1 MIYNFK
7 FLLENFVVYYIRKT
21 WLPRR
26 QVEGPS
32 CSYVRKAPHVC
43 WSRKAHHW
51 HQLGG
56 ETKILSERV
65 PLRQCNTLTLPLPT
79 LDVAFETQRLAS
91 HSQSTLHE
99 LGLVPHSLHVVA
111 ECPPQLTSAPRNNS
125 YWSKQVS
132 VIEMW
137 SSSDFIHL
145 CWVFTHL
152 ESHLQVTFKMWVNC
166 LATGRCLWLEGRVD
180 ERNKECA
187 SSEDIVALVEKLYLM
202 SLIFWYKCFIFEKK
216 K

>member
-1 MIYNFK
+1 M
-7 FLLENFVVYYIRKT
+7 
-21 WLPRR
+21 
-26 QVEGPS
+26 
-32 CSYVRKAPHVC
+32 
-43 WSRKAHHW
+43 
-51 HQLGG
+51 
-56 ETKILSERV
+56 
-65 PLRQCNTLTLPLPT
+65 
-79 LDVAFETQRLAS
+79 LDVAFETQRIGTPSQSQSKS
-91 HSQSTLHE
+91 HSQSPLHE
-99 LGLVPHSLHVVA
+99 PRLVSAHPLHEVA
-111 ECPPQLTSAPRNNS
+111 KYSPQLTSAPRNNS

-145 CWVFTHL
+145 RWVFTHL

-166 LATGRCLWLEGRVD
+166 LATGRCLWLEGRVE